1 MIPKITDLPSVDY
14 IYKNYFNT
22 LKNKGFKGDVEFSH
36 SSRLLVS
43 TDNSVYQRMPQG
55 VVFPKDNQDIVI
67 ALKTKNEAKFEKLII
82 TPRGG
87 GTGTNGQSL
96 NDGITIDCS
105 RYMKNISELNVDERS
120 IYVQSGVIKDELN
133 DYLKPHNLFFSPEL
147 STSNRACIGGMISN
161 DAAGQGSLKYG
172 RTSSHIK
179 DVTVVLADGTLT
191 TFGPVSGEKLK
202 ECLSKPGLE
211 GEIYRK
217 CYALLKDNRDAI
229 EDIFPKLNRF
239 MTGYDLEHSYDPAS
253 DTLNLA
259 RIICGAEGT
268 LAVICGA
275 TLDLTK
281 IPDFRELM
289 VVKYENFDSAL
300 RHAVALIDS
309 GVFSVETVDSRVLS
323 LAKKDTV
330 WDSVKDYI
338 EDVEG
343 HDIQGINIVE
353 FNGYNPEEEHKKLEK
368 IYNDV
373 ISLSKNFTNG
383 ILGAQLASTP
393 DAISSIYGMRKKAV
407 GLLGAA
413 AGDKK
418 LVAFTEDTVVPPRNL
433 ADYIQ
438 EFRALLDSLNVTYGM
453 FGHVDTGL
461 MHVRPALDLTTDED
475 KNKLVTIS
483 DKVVELVNKYQGQMW
498 GEHGRGYRSCY
509 GEVFF
514 KELYPVARKIKS
526 AFDEK
531 NILNPGKICVPF
543 ENDKDQIVSI
553 KSLMRGDLDRTIPVT
568 VRNSFKGALSCNGNG
583 QCFSYQSS
591 ALMCPSYRYTKDHI
605 RSPKG
610 YSELM
615 REWLRIMNDRGH
627 NISAEELSILTATP
641 SPLNFFKRMFNSLFT
656 KRNDYSTEYLEK
668 ISTCLS
674 CKSCKSICPAHV
686 NAADLNSR
694 FLSLYYGRYLRPL
707 MDLLI
712 LNSEIALPILSRFP
726 KLSNAV
732 LSNSLV
738 KNAVKRIFGM
748 VDLPLFSEKTF
759 KQECLENGFEILS
772 SKQAVT
778 SDLDVIIVADPFTA
792 CYESDGLVSMA
803 RVFRALGYKVAFL
816 KTYINGKIM
825 VIRGE
830 RRRFVH
836 FAAKQAAR
844 LEMISK
850 AGISL
855 VGYDPALTICYRDEY
870 TQLLDDTRGSFIVK
884 LPEEWLYEQMGTQFL
899 TDQLTKLKD
908 KILSVSKEA
917 EFNDMYYLFTHC
929 TERALVTQSPVMWQK
944 IMDSFGLS
952 MIPINVACCGM
963 AGLFGH
969 MAANQK
975 QTYAVYDKN
984 WKKEIQ
990 KRDFE
995 HCLITG
1001 FSCRSQVHRMEGK
1014 KANHPLFVL
1023 DKLLQKALND

>member
-1 MIPKITDLPSVDY
+1 MIPKISDLPSVGN
-14 IYKNYFNT
+14 IYKKYFDT
-22 LKNKGFKGDVEFSH
+22 LKTQGFKGDIEYSH

-55 VVFPKDNQDIVI
+55 VIFPKDCQDIVV
-67 ALKTKNEAKFEKLII
+67 ALKLRATPVFEKLII

-105 RYMKNISELNVDERS
+105 RYMKEISELNVEGRS
-120 IYVQSGVIKDELN
+120 VHVQSGVIKDELN
-133 DYLKPHNLFFSPEL
+133 DYLKPHGLFFSPEL
-147 STSNRACIGGMISN
+147 STSNRACVGGMISN

-202 ECLSKPGLE
+202 ECLQKDGLE
-211 GEIYRK
+211 GDIYRE
-217 CYALLKDNRDAI
+217 CYALLKNNR
-229 EDIFPKLNRF
+229 EKVEEIFPKLNRF
-239 MTGYDLEHSYDPAS
+239 MTGYDLDHSYDPKT

-259 RIICGAEGT
+259 RLICGAEGT

-289 VVKYENFDSAL
+289 IVKYENFDSAL
-300 RHAVALIDS
+300 RHAVELIDS
-309 GVFSVETVDSRVLS
+309 GVFSVETVDSRVLF

-338 EDVEG
+338 EEVKG
-343 HDIQGINIVE
+343 HVIKGINIVE
-353 FNGYNPEEEHKKLEK
+353 FNGYNKKDEHKKLVDIFSSVTEK
-368 IYNDV
+368 
-373 ISLSKNFTNG
+373 SKSFENG
-383 ILGAQLASTP
+383 ILGAQLAVTP
-393 DAISSIYGMRKKAV
+393 EAISAIYGMRKKAV

-413 AGDKK
+413 SGDKK

-433 ADYIQ
+433 ADYVL
-438 EFRALLDSLNVTYGM
+438 EFRALLDSLKVTYGM

-475 KNKLVTIS
+475 RKKLVTIS

-509 GEVFF
+509 GEIFF

-526 AFDEK
+526 VFDRN

-543 ENDKDQIVSI
+543 ENNEDRIVSI
-553 KSLMRGDLDRTIPVT
+553 SGQMRGDLDRTIPVNI
-568 VRNSFKGALSCNGNG
+568 RKSFKGALSCNGNG
-583 QCFSYQSS
+583 QCFSYQTS
-591 ALMCPSYRYTKDHI
+591 ALMCPSYRYTRDHI

-610 YSELM
+610 FSELM
-615 REWLRIMNDRGH
+615 REWLRLLNDRGH
-627 NISAEELSILTATP
+627 NVSAEELSLLTSNP
-641 SPLNFFKRMFNSLFT
+641 SPIRFLRRCLNSLLSQR
-656 KRNDYSTEYLEK
+656 KDYSTEYLNK

-707 MDLLI
+707 RDLLI
-712 LNSEIALPILSRFP
+712 LNSELTLPVMSRFP
-726 KLSNAV
+726 ALSNAI
-732 LSNSLV
+732 LSNSMV
-738 KNAVKRIFGM
+738 KFAVKKIFGM
-748 VDLPLFSEKTF
+748 IDLPLFSKNTF
-759 KQECLENGFEILS
+759 RSLCSQEGFDVLS
-772 SKQAVT
+772 SKQALGSENDVLIVT
-778 SDLDVIIVADPFTA
+778 DPFTVS
-792 CYESDGLVSMA
+792 YESEGLVAMA
-803 RVFRALGYKVAFL
+803 RVIRNLGYKVAFL
-816 KTYINGKIM
+816 KPYVNGKIL

-830 RRRFVH
+830 RRRFVQ

-844 LEMISK
+844 LEMLSK
-850 AGISL
+850 AGFEL

-870 TQLLDDTRGSFIVK
+870 SQILDDARGSFIVK
-884 LPEEWLYEQMGTQFL
+884 LPEEWLSEQMETSKFAEYFDSIKDRVMTAAR
-899 TDQLTKLKD
+899 TDEF
-908 KILSVSKEA
+908 KE
-917 EFNDMYYLFTHC
+917 MYYLFTHC
-929 TERALVTQSPVMWQK
+929 TERALITQSPILWQS
-944 IMDSFGLS
+944 IMSTFGLNL
-952 MIPINVACCGM
+952 IPVNVACCGM

-969 MAANQK
+969 IAANQE
-975 QTYAVYDKN
+975 QTYAVYEKN
-984 WKKEIQ
+984 WKPEIE
-990 KRDFE
+990 KRDFN
-995 HCLITG
+995 HCLVTG

-1014 KANHPLFVL
+1014 KAIHPLFVV
-1023 DKLLQKALND
+1023 DELLKKVLNG